1 LIATTLCTQ
10 IYRTLLQYEVVPN
23 EGFSGDGRFQYG
35 IENNLV
41 QKLCNWEI
49 IEAEFYKRGDVKL
62 MNCKS
67 WLHCEIGSL
76 VRANML

>member
-1 LIATTLCTQ
+1 LIATTLYTQ

-23 EGFSGDGRFQYG
+23 EGFSGDGGFQYG

-49 IEAEFYKRGDVKL
+49 IEIKNFTKE
-62 MNCKS
+62 
-67 WLHCEIGSL
+67 EIL
-76 VRANML
+76 N